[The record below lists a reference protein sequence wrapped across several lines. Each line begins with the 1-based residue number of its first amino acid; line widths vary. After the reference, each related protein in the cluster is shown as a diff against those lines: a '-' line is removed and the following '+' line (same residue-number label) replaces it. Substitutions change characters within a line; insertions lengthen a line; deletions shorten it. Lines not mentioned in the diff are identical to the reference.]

1 MTNDLIERIP
11 QLLAKLRKRYGH
23 LQWPGGR
30 LENPDGPEA
39 AAHIEALAE
48 RVRELEGEVTV
59 SHRSIL
65 NLLDTVEMTLST
77 FETSPAAREVA
88 LDARRL
94 IASAKADVT
103 EASPRQARKDKENG

>member
-48 RVRELEGEVTV
+48 RVRELEE
-59 SHRSIL
+59 
-65 NLLDTVEMTLST
+65 
-77 FETSPAAREVA
+77 ETHSAWFAGYEAAQRG
-88 LDARRL
+88 
-94 IASAKADVT
+94 
-103 EASPRQARKDKENG
+103 QARKDKEND